1 MKKRATSELKRYAR
15 ECLLGK
21 YPAVMLAMLI
31 SFFLP
36 SILIVPYSIDLPE
49 KLNVDF
55 VIYVIALVIIQ
66 ILGQLL
72 YPAVMLA
79 MLISFFLPSI
89 LIVPYSIDLPEKLN
103 VDFVIYVI
111 ALVIIQILGQ
121 LLAAGVLRMHLLL
134 AQNQQVV
141 FRDLF
146 WIFRNRPDRFILA
159 TVLLYA
165 ILAVPIILTGV
176 IIYFFIPDE
185 VMERAVFLSAVIL
198 LMIAVELYLIYMF
211 EFIYPLYMEHPEM
224 TIWEGFQT
232 SKSLMHG
239 NKKRLFLLQ
248 LSFIGWQIL
257 GFCSMGIGF
266 LWIGPYMTQTTANF
280 YLDITG
286 GLDPKGVHMD
296 VSIDEMI

>member
-36 SILIVPYSIDLPE
+36 SILIVPYSID
-49 KLNVDF
+49 
-55 VIYVIALVIIQ
+55 
-66 ILGQLL
+66 
-72 YPAVMLA
+72 
-79 MLISFFLPSI
+79 S
-89 LIVPYSIDLPEKLN
+89 PEKLN

-211 EFIYPLYMEHPEM
+211 EFIYPLYMEHSEM